1 MDKETPRNANIA
13 QQIFEDLQRQILGGK
28 LGAGER
34 LLGERELAAKY
45 GTNRNTL
52 REAVRKLEQARLV
65 SVRHGRGVT
74 VTDFRRTGTPELLSP
89 YLQAGPDM
97 TEVAEIIGDVL
108 EPRILLL
115 EYAARLAVRRAEPAD
130 VDRLSDIGDLLIA
143 AFEAGDAAVV
153 ARGFQRWLDVLVE
166 AGHSVSVRWIANSLF
181 DALRDTLERFP
192 NLWVLEP
199 SFPQYLNGLVK
210 ALRTSDEEAA
220 VSITRNY
227 YERVDRQL
235 MALLHALAGIP
246 VAVPDGVAPGAAADA
261 ERIDSTAPPRPEA
274 EGAEPAPASGPA
286 LSTAAAPP
294 SSAPASER
302 SRERASDGARRESPR
317 AGLDS

>member
-1 MDKETPRNANIA
+1 VDKDTPKNSNIA

-210 ALRTSDEEAA
+210 ALRSSDEEAA
-220 VSITRNY
+220 VTITRSY

-246 VAVPDGVAPGAAADA
+246 AAAPAGAAAGNVGVGAGASDSTAPAADA
-261 ERIDSTAPPRPEA
+261 EYADSSSVP
-274 EGAEPAPASGPA
+274 
-286 LSTAAAPP
+286 PP
-294 SSAPASER
+294 SSEPASER
-302 SRERASDGARRESPR
+302 SRERASDGADRESPR
-317 AGLDS
+317 AELDS

>member
-1 MDKETPRNANIA
+1 LTKLLEKDNGKNPNIA
-13 QQIFEDLQRQILGGK
+13 QQIFEDLQRHILGGQ
-28 LGAGER
+28 LSAGER

-74 VTDFRRTGTPELLSP
+74 VADFRRTGTPELLAP
-89 YLQAGPDM
+89 YLRAGPDM
-97 TEVAEIIGDVL
+97 NEVADIIGDVL

-130 VDRLSDIGDLLIA
+130 IDRLNDIGDLLIK

-199 SFPQYLNGLVK
+199 TFPDYLTSLVK
-210 ALRTSDEEAA
+210 ALRTGDEASA
-220 VSITRNY
+220 VTTTRAY
-227 YERVDRQL
+227 YERVDQKL
-235 MALLHALAGIP
+235 MALLHALAGVSVQSTRP
-246 VAVPDGVAPGAAADA
+246 EVSDESAPPLPDA
-261 ERIDSTAPPRPEA
+261 ERG
-274 EGAEPAPASGPA
+274 EGG
-286 LSTAAAPP
+286 
-294 SSAPASER
+294 R
-302 SRERASDGARRESPR
+302 
-317 AGLDS
+317 

>member
-1 MDKETPRNANIA
+1 
-13 QQIFEDLQRQILGGK
+13 
-28 LGAGER
+28 
-34 LLGERELAAKY
+34 
-45 GTNRNTL
+45 
-52 REAVRKLEQARLV
+52 VRKLEQARLV

-97 TEVAEIIGDVL
+97 SEVAEIIGDVL

-115 EYAARLAVRRAEPAD
+115 EYAARLAVRRAEPSD

-199 SFPQYLNGLVK
+199 SFPEYLTGLVK

-220 VSITRNY
+220 VTITRSY

-235 MALLHALAGIP
+235 MALLHALAGHTQAQP
-246 VAVPDGVAPGAAADA
+246 ETTPPPPEEA
-261 ERIDSTAPPRPEA
+261 ERDAQPAAERPA
-274 EGAEPAPASGPA
+274 AVTNGEGATVNS
-286 LSTAAAPP
+286 
-294 SSAPASER
+294 
-302 SRERASDGARRESPR
+302 
-317 AGLDS
+317 

>member
-1 MDKETPRNANIA
+1 MTKLEKDSTKISNIA
-13 QQIFEDLQRQILGGK
+13 QQIFEDLQRHILGGQ

-74 VTDFRRTGTPELLSP
+74 VADFRRTGTPELLAP
-89 YLQAGPDM
+89 YLRAGPDM
-97 TEVAEIIGDVL
+97 SEVAEIIGDVL

-130 VDRLSDIGDLLIA
+130 IDRLSDIGDLLIK

-199 SFPQYLNGLVK
+199 TFPEYLTGLVQ
-210 ALRTSDEEAA
+210 ALRTGDETAA
-220 VSITRNY
+220 VTTTRAY
-227 YERVDRQL
+227 YERVDQKL
-235 MALLHALAGIP
+235 MALLHALAGVSAP
-246 VAVPDGVAPGAAADA
+246 SARPEPPESPEPPAPG
-261 ERIDSTAPPRPEA
+261 
-274 EGAEPAPASGPA
+274 PAS
-286 LSTAAAPP
+286 
-294 SSAPASER
+294 SEL
-302 SRERASDGARRESPR
+302 EN
-317 AGLDS
+317 

>member
-1 MDKETPRNANIA
+1 MTKLDKETPKIQNIA
-13 QQIFEDLQRQILGGK
+13 QQIFEDLQRQILSGK
-28 LGAGER
+28 LGAGDR
-34 LLGERELAAKY
+34 LLGERELAAQY

-74 VTDFRRTGTPELLSP
+74 VADFRRTGTPELLSP
-89 YLQAGPDM
+89 YLQAGPDLS
-97 TEVAEIIGDVL
+97 EVADIIGDVL

-130 VDRLSDIGDLLIA
+130 VDRLRDIGDLLIA

-199 SFPQYLNGLVK
+199 TFPDYLKGLVK
-210 ALRTSDEEAA
+210 ALRAGDEELA
-220 VSITRNY
+220 VSTTRSY

-235 MALLHALAGIP
+235 MALLYALAGVTP
-246 VAVPDGVAPGAAADA
+246 P
-261 ERIDSTAPPRPEA
+261 APPDARPSDDT
-274 EGAEPAPASGPA
+274 GAEPAD
-286 LSTAAAPP
+286 AAEAEPVE
-294 SSAPASER
+294 AAET
-302 SRERASDGARRESPR
+302 
-317 AGLDS
+317 

>member
-1 MDKETPRNANIA
+1 LNKPEKENTKNSNIA
-13 QQIFEDLQRQILGGK
+13 QQIFEDLQRHILSGQ
-28 LGAGER
+28 LSAGER

-74 VTDFRRTGTPELLSP
+74 VADFRRTGTPELLAP
-89 YLQAGPDM
+89 YLRAGPDM
-97 TEVAEIIGDVL
+97 SEVADIIGDVL

-115 EYAARLAVRRAEPAD
+115 EYAARLAVRRAEPSD
-130 VDRLSDIGDLLIA
+130 IDRLKDIGDLLIK
-143 AFEAGDAAVV
+143 AFEAGDAPVV

-199 SFPQYLNGLVK
+199 TFPEYLTGLVQ
-210 ALRTSDEEAA
+210 ALRSGDEAA
-220 VSITRNY
+220 AVATTRSY
-227 YERVDRQL
+227 YERVDQKL
-235 MALLHALAGIP
+235 MALLHALAGVSAP
-246 VAVPDGVAPGAAADA
+246 SAAPAADTVDAADPLDTVESDGSEPPAPG
-261 ERIDSTAPPRPEA
+261 ESTEVH
-274 EGAEPAPASGPA
+274 
-286 LSTAAAPP
+286 
-294 SSAPASER
+294 
-302 SRERASDGARRESPR
+302 
-317 AGLDS
+317 

>member
-1 MDKETPRNANIA
+1 VDKDNPKNANIA

-97 TEVAEIIGDVL
+97 SEVAEIIGDVL

-199 SFPQYLNGLVK
+199 SFPEYLTGLVK
-210 ALRTSDEEAA
+210 ALRASDEEAA
-220 VSITRNY
+220 VTITRSY

-235 MALLHALAGIP
+235 MTLLHALAGNTPAAPETTPPAEEPEPDGAP
-246 VAVPDGVAPGAAADA
+246 VAERTDGAGARTQA
-261 ERIDSTAPPRPEA
+261 
-274 EGAEPAPASGPA
+274 APA
-286 LSTAAAPP
+286 
-294 SSAPASER
+294 
-302 SRERASDGARRESPR
+302 ES
-317 AGLDS
+317 

>member
-1 MDKETPRNANIA
+1 MTKLEKDGTKNSINIA
-13 QQIFEDLQRQILGGK
+13 QQIFEDLQRHILGGQ
-28 LGAGER
+28 LSAGER

-74 VTDFRRTGTPELLSP
+74 VADFRRTGTPELLAP
-89 YLQAGPDM
+89 YLRAGPDM
-97 TEVAEIIGDVL
+97 NEVAEIIGDVL

-115 EYAARLAVRRAEPAD
+115 EYAARLAVRRADASDIE
-130 VDRLSDIGDLLIA
+130 RLSDIGDLLIK

-181 DALRDTLERFP
+181 DALRDTLDRFP

-199 SFPQYLNGLVK
+199 TFPEYLTGLVH
-210 ALRTSDEEAA
+210 ALRTGDEETA
-220 VSITRNY
+220 VTTTRAY
-227 YERVDRQL
+227 YERVDQKL
-235 MALLHALAGIP
+235 MALLYALAG
-246 VAVPDGVAPGAAADA
+246 VSAPSARPEPPEGL
-261 ERIDSTAPPRPEA
+261 EPPEESEAPPAPSPE
-274 EGAEPAPASGPA
+274 S
-286 LSTAAAPP
+286 
-294 SSAPASER
+294 
-302 SRERASDGARRESPR
+302 
-317 AGLDS
+317 

>member
-1 MDKETPRNANIA
+1 LTKLEKDSTKISNIA
-13 QQIFEDLQRQILGGK
+13 QQIFEDLQRHILGGQ
-28 LGAGER
+28 LSAGER

-74 VTDFRRTGTPELLSP
+74 VADFRRTGTPELLAP
-89 YLQAGPDM
+89 YLRAGPDM
-97 TEVAEIIGDVL
+97 SEVAEIIGDVL

-130 VDRLSDIGDLLIA
+130 IERLNDIGDLLIK

-199 SFPQYLNGLVK
+199 TFPEYLTGLVR
-210 ALRTSDEEAA
+210 ALRTGDEEGA
-220 VSITRNY
+220 VTTTRAY
-227 YERVDRQL
+227 YERVDQKL
-235 MALLHALAGIP
+235 MALLHALAGI
-246 VAVPDGVAPGAAADA
+246 
-261 ERIDSTAPPRPEA
+261 TAPSARPEPAEASEPPGSSA
-274 EGAEPAPASGPA
+274 EGTEAESAEANGSEANGSEA
-286 LSTAAAPP
+286 NSSEAAG
-294 SSAPASER
+294 S
-302 SRERASDGARRESPR
+302 
-317 AGLDS
+317 

>member
-1 MDKETPRNANIA
+1 VKAPGDDVEKDTPKNPNIA

-97 TEVAEIIGDVL
+97 SEVAEIIGDVL

-199 SFPQYLNGLVK
+199 SFPDYLTGLVK
-210 ALRTSDEEAA
+210 ALRTSDEQSA
-220 VSITRNY
+220 VVITRNY

-235 MALLHALAGIP
+235 MALLHALAGHTQAASEAPTSQAEAAP
-246 VAVPDGVAPGAAADA
+246 VANGVRDVAPPPNGAN
-261 ERIDSTAPPRPEA
+261 
-274 EGAEPAPASGPA
+274 GASGA
-286 LSTAAAPP
+286 QRV
-294 SSAPASER
+294 EN
-302 SRERASDGARRESPR
+302 
-317 AGLDS
+317 

>member
-1 MDKETPRNANIA
+1 VDKDIPKNANIA

-97 TEVAEIIGDVL
+97 SEVAEIIGDVL

-115 EYAARLAVRRAEPAD
+115 EYAARLAVRRAEPSD

-199 SFPQYLNGLVK
+199 SFPEYLTGLVK

-220 VSITRNY
+220 VTITRSY

-235 MALLHALAGIP
+235 MALLHALAGHTPAQPETTPPPP
-246 VAVPDGVAPGAAADA
+246 VEEAEHAAERPAVTNGEAAAADT
-261 ERIDSTAPPRPEA
+261 R
-274 EGAEPAPASGPA
+274 GASAS
-286 LSTAAAPP
+286 
-294 SSAPASER
+294 
-302 SRERASDGARRESPR
+302 RA
-317 AGLDS
+317 

>member
-1 MDKETPRNANIA
+1 VAKVENEVPRNANIA

-28 LGAGER
+28 LSAGER
-34 LLGERELAAKY
+34 LLGERELAAQY

-74 VTDFRRTGTPELLSP
+74 VADFRRTGTPELLSP

-97 TEVAEIIGDVL
+97 GEVADIIGDVL

-153 ARGFQRWLDVLVE
+153 ARGFSRWLDVLVE

-199 SFPQYLNGLVK
+199 TFPAYLSGLVQ
-210 ALRTSDEEAA
+210 ALRSGNEELAA
-220 VSITRNY
+220 VTTRNY

-235 MALLHALAGIP
+235 MALLHALAGVTP
-246 VAVPDGVAPGAAADA
+246 PTGRAG
-261 ERIDSTAPPRPEA
+261 RSTREV
-274 EGAEPAPASGPA
+274 EPAPAGPA
-286 LSTAAAPP
+286 LAD
-294 SSAPASER
+294 APASE
-302 SRERASDGARRESPR
+302 ADGHGTSDDPGHAARPPS
-317 AGLDS
+317 

>member
-1 MDKETPRNANIA
+1 MIKSEKEPTKTSNIA

-28 LGAGER
+28 LTAGER

-74 VTDFRRTGTPELLSP
+74 VADFRRTGTPELLSP
-89 YLQAGPDM
+89 YLQAGPDLS
-97 TEVAEIIGDVL
+97 EVADIIGDVL

-130 VDRLSDIGDLLIA
+130 VERLSDIGDLLIA

-199 SFPQYLNGLVK
+199 TFPAYLTGLIQAV
-210 ALRTSDEEAA
+210 RTGDESSAA
-220 VSITRNY
+220 ITTRAY

-235 MALLHALAGIP
+235 MALLHALAGVNP
-246 VAVPDGVAPGAAADA
+246 AAS
-261 ERIDSTAPPRPEA
+261 EPPLSSNGESPELPEA
-274 EGAEPAPASGPA
+274 LPDV
-286 LSTAAAPP
+286 
-294 SSAPASER
+294 ASE
-302 SRERASDGARRESPR
+302 D
-317 AGLDS
+317 

>member
-1 MDKETPRNANIA
+1 VDKDIPKNANIA

-97 TEVAEIIGDVL
+97 GEVAEIIGDVL

-199 SFPQYLNGLVK
+199 SFPEYLTGLVK
-210 ALRTSDEEAA
+210 ALRTSNEEAA
-220 VSITRNY
+220 VTITRSY

-235 MALLHALAGIP
+235 MALLHALAGHAASAPETVPPEAPPPDTTPPPPEEPEHHAQP
-246 VAVPDGVAPGAAADA
+246 VAERPDGAARNEAARADN
-261 ERIDSTAPPRPEA
+261 
-274 EGAEPAPASGPA
+274 
-286 LSTAAAPP
+286 
-294 SSAPASER
+294 
-302 SRERASDGARRESPR
+302 
-317 AGLDS
+317 

>member
-1 MDKETPRNANIA
+1 MIKVDKEIPKNANIA

-28 LGAGER
+28 LSAGER

-74 VTDFRRTGTPELLSP
+74 VADFRRTGTPELLSP

-97 TEVAEIIGDVL
+97 TEVADIIGDVL

-130 VDRLSDIGDLLIA
+130 VARLSDIGDLLIA

-199 SFPQYLNGLVK
+199 TFPDYLTGLVK
-210 ALRTSDEEAA
+210 ALRSGDEEAA
-220 VSITRNY
+220 VVTTRAY
-227 YERVDRQL
+227 YERVDSQL
-235 MALLHALAGIP
+235 MALLHALAGIN
-246 VAVPDGVAPGAAADA
+246 
-261 ERIDSTAPPRPEA
+261 PRRPTE
-274 EGAEPAPASGPA
+274 APADGDG
-286 LSTAAAPP
+286 
-294 SSAPASER
+294 
-302 SRERASDGARRESPR
+302 ASDGAPGDVPPSDTPGHVESSPEPDAPR
-317 AGLDS
+317 S

>member
-1 MDKETPRNANIA
+1 MTKPDKEPTKSGNIA

-74 VTDFRRTGTPELLSP
+74 VADFRRTGTPELLSP
-89 YLQAGPDM
+89 YLQSGPDL

-115 EYAARLAVRRAEPAD
+115 EYAARLAVRRAEPSD
-130 VDRLSDIGDLLIA
+130 IERLSDIGDLLIT
-143 AFEAGDAAVV
+143 AFDAGDAAVV
-153 ARGFQRWLDVLVE
+153 ARGFQRWLDVMVE

-181 DALRDTLERFP
+181 EALRDTLERFP

-199 SFPQYLNGLVK
+199 TFPNYLTGLVD
-210 ALRTSDEEAA
+210 ALRTGNEEAA
-220 VSITRNY
+220 ASITRAY

-235 MALLHALAGIP
+235 MALLHALSGAEASAAAAQQKRIESALATA
-246 VAVPDGVAPGAAADA
+246 VAAKNDEASADAQAALNEPAVEPARAADLAPGN
-261 ERIDSTAPPRPEA
+261 
-274 EGAEPAPASGPA
+274 
-286 LSTAAAPP
+286 
-294 SSAPASER
+294 
-302 SRERASDGARRESPR
+302 
-317 AGLDS
+317 

>member
-1 MDKETPRNANIA
+1 VDKEIPKNANIA

-97 TEVAEIIGDVL
+97 SEVAEIIGDVL

-115 EYAARLAVRRAEPAD
+115 EYAARLAVRRAEPSD

-199 SFPQYLNGLVK
+199 SFPEYLTGLVK

-220 VSITRNY
+220 VTITRSY

-235 MALLHALAGIP
+235 MALLHALAGHTP
-246 VAVPDGVAPGAAADA
+246 AQP
-261 ERIDSTAPPRPEA
+261 ETTPPPP
-274 EGAEPAPASGPA
+274 EGAEHDAQPAAERPAVVTNG
-286 LSTAAAPP
+286 
-294 SSAPASER
+294 E
-302 SRERASDGARRESPR
+302 GARAES
-317 AGLDS
+317 

>member
-1 MDKETPRNANIA
+1 VTKAVKEPVRNANIA
-13 QQIFEDLQRQILGGK
+13 QQVFEDLRRQILGGQ

-34 LLGERELAAKY
+34 LLGERELAQKY

-74 VTDFRRTGTPELLSP
+74 VSDFRRTGTPELLSP
-89 YLQAGPDM
+89 YLQAGPEM
-97 TEVAEIIGDVL
+97 GEVVAIIGDVL

-115 EYAARLAVRRAEPAD
+115 EYAARLAVRRAEPSD
-130 VDRLSDIGDLLIA
+130 VERLADIGDLLIT
-143 AFEAGDAAVV
+143 AFDAGDATLV

-199 SFPQYLNGLVK
+199 TFPDYVRQLVG
-210 ALRTSDEEAA
+210 AVRSGDEERAA
-220 VSITRNY
+220 VTTRAY

-235 MALLHALAGIP
+235 MTLLRTLA
-246 VAVPDGVAPGAAADA
+246 GAAAPA
-261 ERIDSTAPPRPEA
+261 TTAPATTAPH
-274 EGAEPAPASGPA
+274 GASASVDDGVT
-286 LSTAAAPP
+286 STDPIH
-294 SSAPASER
+294 
-302 SRERASDGARRESPR
+302 
-317 AGLDS
+317 

>member
-1 MDKETPRNANIA
+1 MDKPEKEPTKNTNIA
-13 QQIFEDLQRQILGGK
+13 QQIFEDLQRHILSGQ
-28 LGAGER
+28 LSAGER

-74 VTDFRRTGTPELLSP
+74 VADFRRTGTPELLAP
-89 YLQAGPDM
+89 YLRAGPDM

-115 EYAARLAVRRAEPAD
+115 EYAARLAVRRADAGDIE
-130 VDRLSDIGDLLIA
+130 RLSDIGDLLIK
-143 AFEAGDAAVV
+143 AFEAGDAPVV
-153 ARGFQRWLDVLVE
+153 ARGFQRWLDVFVE

-199 SFPQYLNGLVK
+199 TFPEYLTGLVQ
-210 ALRTSDEEAA
+210 ALRTGDESLA
-220 VSITRNY
+220 VTTTRAY
-227 YERVDRQL
+227 YERVDQKL
-235 MALLHALAGIP
+235 MALLHALAGISAPSAPPNVSTSDAP
-246 VAVPDGVAPGAAADA
+246 VA
-261 ERIDSTAPPRPEA
+261 ES
-274 EGAEPAPASGPA
+274 
-286 LSTAAAPP
+286 
-294 SSAPASER
+294 
-302 SRERASDGARRESPR
+302 ESPESLPPEESLS
-317 AGLDS
+317 AEESNEIH

>member
-1 MDKETPRNANIA
+1 VDKDTPKNSNIA

-199 SFPQYLNGLVK
+199 SFPHLGRGGGRDHHAQL
-210 ALRTSDEEAA
+210 LRT
-220 VSITRNY
+220 
-227 YERVDRQL
+227 
-235 MALLHALAGIP
+235 G
-246 VAVPDGVAPGAAADA
+246 G
-261 ERIDSTAPPRPEA
+261 
-274 EGAEPAPASGPA
+274 
-286 LSTAAAPP
+286 
-294 SSAPASER
+294 SSAHGAPVRARRHPGGR
-302 SRERASDGARRESPR
+302 SRRSCAGCHCRRCRSD
-317 AGLDS
+317 

>member
-1 MDKETPRNANIA
+1 VLKKPFGEDVDKDTPKNANIA

-97 TEVAEIIGDVL
+97 SEVADIIGDVL

-199 SFPQYLNGLVK
+199 SFPQYLTGLVQ
-210 ALRTSDEEAA
+210 ALRAGDEQAA
-220 VSITRNY
+220 VTITRSY

-235 MALLHALAGIP
+235 MALLHALAGANAATAE
-246 VAVPDGVAPGAAADA
+246 VAVEPVPAANDH
-261 ERIDSTAPPRPEA
+261 EHEA
-274 EGAEPAPASGPA
+274 ESVTNNTPPVEAP
-286 LSTAAAPP
+286 
-294 SSAPASER
+294 R
-302 SRERASDGARRESPR
+302 IES
-317 AGLDS
+317 

>member
-1 MDKETPRNANIA
+1 MRKMEKESSKNPNIA
-13 QQIFEDLQRQILGGK
+13 QQIFEDLQRQILGGQ
-28 LGAGER
+28 LGPGER

-74 VTDFRRTGTPELLSP
+74 VSDFRRTGTPELLSP
-89 YLQAGPDM
+89 YLQAGPEM
-97 TEVAEIIGDVL
+97 SEVADIIGDVL

-130 VDRLSDIGDLLIA
+130 VERLSDIGDLLIA

-199 SFPQYLNGLVK
+199 TFPQYLTGLVQ
-210 ALRTSDEEAA
+210 ALRAGDEEAA
-220 VSITRNY
+220 VTTTRAY
-227 YERVDRQL
+227 YERVDGQL
-235 MALLHALAGIP
+235 MDLLHSLAG
-246 VAVPDGVAPGAAADA
+246 VPPAGRAESAASAASAARGDSEPSAPLH
-261 ERIDSTAPPRPEA
+261 
-274 EGAEPAPASGPA
+274 PA
-286 LSTAAAPP
+286 LIDDDVRDANTPTH
-294 SSAPASER
+294 
-302 SRERASDGARRESPR
+302 
-317 AGLDS
+317 

>member
-1 MDKETPRNANIA
+1 VTKLEKELPKDGVVTKNSNIA
-13 QQIFEDLQRQILGGK
+13 QQIFEDLERQILGGQ
-28 LGAGER
+28 LSAGER

-74 VTDFRRTGTPELLSP
+74 VADFRRTGTPELLAP
-89 YLQAGPDM
+89 YLRAGPDM
-97 TEVAEIIGDVL
+97 VEVADIIGDVL

-115 EYAARLAVRRAEPAD
+115 EYASRLAVRRAEPGD
-130 VDRLSDIGDLLIA
+130 IERLKDIGDLLIK
-143 AFEAGDAAVV
+143 AFEAGDAPVV

-199 SFPQYLNGLVK
+199 TFPNYVTGLVQ
-210 ALRTSDEEAA
+210 AVRTGDEESA
-220 VSITRNY
+220 VTTTRAY
-227 YERVDRQL
+227 YERVDQKL
-235 MALLHALAGIP
+235 MALLHALAGI
-246 VAVPDGVAPGAAADA
+246 
-261 ERIDSTAPPRPEA
+261 
-274 EGAEPAPASGPA
+274 APASVPPESPEHVEA
-286 LSTAAAPP
+286 HPEAAA
-294 SSAPASER
+294 
-302 SRERASDGARRESPR
+302 ESYPHVMQSNELQ
-317 AGLDS
+317 GNHHQN

>member
-1 MDKETPRNANIA
+1 MIKSEKEPTKTSNIA

-28 LGAGER
+28 LTAGER
-34 LLGERELAAKY
+34 LLGERELAAQY

-74 VTDFRRTGTPELLSP
+74 VADFRRTGTPELLSP
-89 YLQAGPDM
+89 YLQAGPDLS
-97 TEVAEIIGDVL
+97 EVADIIGDVL

-130 VDRLSDIGDLLIA
+130 VERLSDIGDLLIA

-199 SFPQYLNGLVK
+199 TFPAYLTGLIQAV
-210 ALRTSDEEAA
+210 RTGDESSAA
-220 VSITRNY
+220 STTRAY

-235 MALLHALAGIP
+235 MALLHALAGVNP
-246 VAVPDGVAPGAAADA
+246 AAS
-261 ERIDSTAPPRPEA
+261 EPPLSSNGESPELPEA
-274 EGAEPAPASGPA
+274 LPDVSPEAS
-286 LSTAAAPP
+286 
-294 SSAPASER
+294 
-302 SRERASDGARRESPR
+302 
-317 AGLDS
+317 

>member
-1 MDKETPRNANIA
+1 MTKIDKENPKNQNIA

-28 LGAGER
+28 LSPGER

-74 VTDFRRTGTPELLSP
+74 VADFRRTGTPELLSP
-89 YLQAGPDM
+89 YLQAGPDLG
-97 TEVAEIIGDVL
+97 EVAEIIGDVL

-130 VDRLSDIGDLLIA
+130 VERLSDIGDLLIA

-199 SFPQYLNGLVK
+199 TFPDYLTGLVR
-210 ALRTSDEEAA
+210 ALREGDEEAA
-220 VSITRNY
+220 AATTRNY

-235 MALLHALAGIP
+235 MTLLHALAGVTP
-246 VAVPDGVAPGAAADA
+246 PAVGDGDGSAVDEMEHEEHAPT
-261 ERIDSTAPPRPEA
+261 EH
-274 EGAEPAPASGPA
+274 
-286 LSTAAAPP
+286 
-294 SSAPASER
+294 
-302 SRERASDGARRESPR
+302 
-317 AGLDS
+317 